1 MASVNFIRPKMP
13 QPIPTLNGSQFDGC
27 DCVAP
32 KCKVIQT
39 EVQVRSPYGGF
50 ALGMFE
56 VGKWAKI
63 LLMHSGLLAIR
74 RSSTLLRRRLLSDWG
89 FLQSSSSSSGG
100 FWQNKK
106 IKKMIRSW
114 KDALKVNEQKVTF
127 YDDVVNQKVFF
138 TLPKEGLFH
147 RDSDCSRT
155 EWLLSLSLSV
165 WTPFCFVLF
174 NKRRQKFCRN
184 VL

>member
-1 MASVNFIRPKMP
+1 
-13 QPIPTLNGSQFDGC
+13 
-27 DCVAP
+27 
-32 KCKVIQT
+32 
-39 EVQVRSPYGGF
+39 
-50 ALGMFE
+50 
-56 VGKWAKI
+56 
-63 LLMHSGLLAIR
+63 
-74 RSSTLLRRRLLSDWG
+74 
-89 FLQSSSSSSGG
+89 
-100 FWQNKK
+100 
-106 IKKMIRSW
+106 MIRSW

-165 WTPFCFVLF
+165 CVYGKQFCFVLF